1 MPHIG
6 VKLLQGKTE
15 KQKKELAQALIKA
28 AQEVIGFGDE
38 SYSISIEDFTFE
50 EWKNNVY
57 PNDIMGRKDILF
69 KKPGYEM

>member
-38 SYSISIEDFTFE
+38 SYSISIEDITFK

>member
-57 PNDIMGRKDILF
+57 PNDIMERKDILF

>member
-38 SYSISIEDFTFE
+38 SYSISIEDITFE